1 MCSRLE
7 GCSVTPQEYSL
18 SRFRDAIIGVAC
30 AQTFVLFRN
39 AIKTSC
45 LQKGCI
51 YLHKFIVLS
60 TVAVLVSGQNG
71 NSCDRSEEERA
82 RSLA

>member
-7 GCSVTPQEYSL
+7 GCSVTPQEYNL
-18 SRFRDAIIGVAC
+18 SRFRDAIKGVAC
-30 AQTFVLFRN
+30 VQTFVPFRN

-45 LQKGCI
+45 LQKVG
-51 YLHKFIVLS
+51 KFIVLS

-71 NSCDRSEEERA
+71 KSCGGREEERA

>member
-1 MCSRLE
+1 M
-7 GCSVTPQEYSL
+7 PQEYYL
-18 SRFRDAIIGVAC
+18 SRFRDAIKGVAC
-30 AQTFVLFRN
+30 VQTFVTFRN

-51 YLHKFIVLS
+51 HLRKFIVLS
-60 TVAVLVSGQNG
+60 TVVVLVSGQNG
-71 NSCDRSEEERA
+71 KSCGGSEEERA